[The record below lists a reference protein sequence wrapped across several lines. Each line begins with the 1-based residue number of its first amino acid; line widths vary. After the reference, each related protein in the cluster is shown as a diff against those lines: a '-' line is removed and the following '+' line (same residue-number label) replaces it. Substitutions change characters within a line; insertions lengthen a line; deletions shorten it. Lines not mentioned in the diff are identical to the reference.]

1 MKRLRNSLHLLL
13 AASLLQLSGINLD
26 MASAAACSGTAG
38 TDGSYTLMKF
48 TTAQSGCTW
57 TIPAGVSGVGVLLV
71 GGGGG
76 AGFGSLGG
84 GGGAGQV
91 LVTTGSTQIDVTPSD
106 VITLT
111 VGAGGSGGYSIY
123 SSSWNYGLNGASSS
137 VTIGGTSISALGG
150 GGGGGNNRSAGN
162 SGGSGGGGASG
173 GTPGSATTNN
183 FSGFTSYANSATTY
197 SGAGAGGAGA
207 GATGSNNSGGAG
219 VTIWGLSIAGGGG
232 GWPGGG
238 GATSYGAGGAYSGTG
253 SGDHGV
259 PGTNGTGSGGGGG
272 ERGGAGLVVFRY
284 LVDSTGPTFTNSAT
298 LSVNENTS
306 IATNILT
313 VSVSESATI
322 SNSGGNDQARFSVT
336 QIDSTTAHIKF
347 ITSPDYENPTDVGS
361 NNVYNL
367 TVSATDRVSNIGT
380 QAITISVSNINESS
394 TISTPSVSLTAF
406 KGHTETITV
415 TVNVA
420 GKVRFF
426 VGGKRISTCLA
437 RTTSGSYPSYTS
449 TCYWKPSVTG
459 RQSVTATFTP
469 TDGTF
474 SSSSSTSTEVWVQKR
489 VSSR

>member
-207 GATGSNNSGGAG
+207 GGTGTYNTGGQG
-219 VTIWGLSIAGGGG
+219 ITLWGLSIAGGGG

-284 LVDSTGPTFTNSAT
+284 LVDSTSPTFTNSAT
-298 LSVNENTS
+298 SNVNENTS

-322 SNSGGNDQARFSVT
+322 SISSGLDQALFSLVRN
-336 QIDSTTAHIKF
+336 DSTTAYLRF
-347 ITSPDYENPTDVGS
+347 SSSPDFEGPLDSGG
-361 NNVYNL
+361 NNVYNI
-367 TVSATDRVSNIGT
+367 TVSASDRVGNVAT
-380 QAITISVSNINESS
+380 QAITITVTNANESS
-394 TISTPSVSLTAF
+394 SIGAPTLAAISY
-406 KGHTETITV
+406 KGQTETITV
-415 TVNVA
+415 AVNVA

-426 VGGKRISTCLA
+426 VGGKRISNCLA
-437 RTTSGSYPSYTS
+437 RSTSGIYPNFSA
-449 TCYWKPSVTG
+449 TCYWKPPVTG
-459 RQSVTATFTP
+459 RQNLTATLIP
-469 TDGTF
+469 TDNTF
-474 SSSSSTSTEVWVQKR
+474 SSSSSTSSVTQVVKR
-489 VSSR
+489 SATR